1 MSITKIFFPK
11 NLLFNTG
18 KNIGLGFIVFEQLI
32 SLELVNT
39 HKNELKILQFRENRR
54 FQFLNLKIKIDR
66 VSLLKKSY

>member
-39 HKNELKILQFRENRR
+39 LKNELKILQFRENRR

-66 VSLLKKSY
+66 VCL

>member
-39 HKNELKILQFRENRR
+39 LKNELKILQFRENRR